1 MSDRLPPSLRQPVDW
16 ILAVRPYE
24 PRWTCP
30 MDDNRSSNV
39 NGDNRIN
46 GRGSDTPGSIYESSS
61 MNLSWDWEKFA
72 RPKING
78 LQQAE
83 LRHRATPGCLSGFS
97 IQVCASIFKP
107 WLPPKPTLV
116 YWQPNLFICQ
126 FHMSRCNLYLFLP
139 TEFLLCTFLGAGQV

>member
-1 MSDRLPPSLRQPVDW
+1 
-16 ILAVRPYE
+16 
-24 PRWTCP
+24 